1 MTAHDVHVGCS
12 GWSYD
17 HWRGPVYGD
26 APPRTWLRRYAER
39 FGTVEVNSTFYRLP
53 KRSTVAAWVD
63 QTPDGFRFAV
73 KISRYVTHIRRLAD
87 AGRGLDMLLERIQP
101 LVDSDRLGPLLWQLP
116 ATFRRDDA
124 RLADALSEMPREFR
138 HCIEF
143 RHRSW
148 FAADVMETLRAHD
161 VALVIGDH
169 PHRPFQTTERTADWT
184 YVRFHHGHRGR
195 RGNYSDRELEG
206 WARRIRT
213 WSRTGDVY
221 AYFNNDWEAFAV
233 RNAERL
239 ERMLSE
245 GRAGTGA
252 AGGRA
257 AQSAPRSGARRLR
270 AS

>member
-1 MTAHDVHVGCS
+1 MSTSDAAAGAMTTGAGRS
-12 GWSYD
+12 TA
-17 HWRGPVYGD
+17 
-26 APPRTWLRRYAER
+26 APPRTGSALRRAVR
-39 FGTVEVNSTFYRLP
+39 HRRGQLDVLP
-53 KRSTVAAWVD
+53 PARSGRRGGLGR
-63 QTPDGFRFAV
+63 PDAGRFRFAV
-73 KISRYVTHIRRLAD
+73 KVSRYVTHIRRLAD
-87 AGRGLDMLLERIQP
+87 AGSNLDMLFERIQP
-101 LVDSDRLGPLLWQLP
+101 LVDRIGSGRSCGSSRRRSG
-116 ATFRRDDA
+116 ATTRGWRRALRDA
-124 RLADALSEMPREFR
+124 TRIPT
-138 HCIEF
+138 
-143 RHRSW
+143 RHRVPASIVVRGGRRW
-148 FAADVMETLRAHD
+148 RHSAAHD

-245 GRAGTGA
+245 GRAGA